1 MMNEIDEVAS
11 KKELAELRA
20 KLGMGMLI
28 PISKEEAEQYKTMET
43 LPEDVYEEISEL
55 NNDPT
60 GRYLQYSSNAE
71 LSDEEKDEFLK
82 LQFLSQMRSVEKG
95 VNILSCIAIAGVIL
109 AIFAFIYFLIQFAQ
123 LSSLFH

>member
-28 PISKEEAEQYKTMET
+28 PISKEEAEQYKTMKT

-60 GRYLQYSSNAE
+60 GRYLRYSSNAE

-82 LQFLSQMRSVEKG
+82 LQFLLQMRSVEKG
-95 VNILSCIAIAGVIL
+95 VNILSGIAIAGVIL

>member
-1 MMNEIDEVAS
+1 MDETNYIAS
-11 KKELAELRA
+11 KKELTKLRA
-20 KLGMGMLI
+20 KLGMGKLTLI
-28 PISKEEAEQYKTMET
+28 PEEETEQYKTMET

-60 GRYLQYSSNAE
+60 GRYLRYSSNAE

-82 LQFLSQMRSVEKG
+82 LQFLSQMRSIEKG
-95 VNILSCIAIAGVIL
+95 VNILSGIAVAGVIL
-109 AIFAFIYFLIQFAQ
+109 AIIAFIYYLILFDQ

>member
-1 MMNEIDEVAS
+1 MDETNYIAS
-11 KKELAELRA
+11 KKELTKLRA
-20 KLGMGMLI
+20 KLGMGKLTLI
-28 PISKEEAEQYKTMET
+28 PKEEAEQYKTMKI

-60 GRYLQYSSNAE
+60 GRYLRYSSNAE

-82 LQFLSQMRSVEKG
+82 LQFLSQMRSIEKG
-95 VNILSCIAIAGVIL
+95 VNILSGIAIAGVIL

>member
-1 MMNEIDEVAS
+1 MDETNYIAS
-11 KKELAELRA
+11 KKELTKLRT

-28 PISKEEAEQYKTMET
+28 PISKEEAEQYKTMKT
-43 LPEDVYEEISEL
+43 LPEDVYEET
-55 NNDPT
+55 DGFGMDT
-60 GRYLQYSSNAE
+60 GKFFRYSANIE

-82 LQFLSQMRSVEKG
+82 LQFLAQMRNIEKG
-95 VNILSCIAIAGVIL
+95 VNILSYIAIAGVIL

>member
-1 MMNEIDEVAS
+1 MDKTNYIAS
-11 KKELAELRA
+11 KKELTKLRA
-20 KLGMGMLI
+20 KLGMGKLTLI
-28 PISKEEAEQYKTMET
+28 PKEETEQYKTMET

-60 GRYLQYSSNAE
+60 GRYLRYSSNAE

-95 VNILSCIAIAGVIL
+95 VNILSGIAIAGVIL

>member
-1 MMNEIDEVAS
+1 MNEIDEVAS

-28 PISKEEAEQYKTMET
+28 PISKEEAEQYKTMKT

-60 GRYLQYSSNAE
+60 GRYLRYSSNAE

-82 LQFLSQMRSVEKG
+82 LQFLLQMRSVEKG
-95 VNILSCIAIAGVIL
+95 VNILSGIAIAGVIL

>member
-1 MMNEIDEVAS
+1 MDETNYIAS

-20 KLGMGMLI
+20 KLGMGKLTLI
-28 PISKEEAEQYKTMET
+28 PKEEAEQYKTMKT
-43 LPEDVYEEISEL
+43 LPEDVYEET
-55 NNDPT
+55 DGFDMDT
-60 GRYLQYSSNAE
+60 GKFFRYSANIE

-82 LQFLSQMRSVEKG
+82 LQFLAQMRSVEKG
-95 VNILSCIAIAGVIL
+95 VNILSYIAIAGVIL

>member
-28 PISKEEAEQYKTMET
+28 PISKEEAEQYKTMKT

-82 LQFLSQMRSVEKG
+82 LHFLSQMRSVEKG
-95 VNILSCIAIAGVIL
+95 VNILSYIAIAGVIL

>member
-1 MMNEIDEVAS
+1 MDETNYIAS
-11 KKELAELRA
+11 KKELTKLRA
-20 KLGMGMLI
+20 KLGMGKLTLI
-28 PISKEEAEQYKTMET
+28 PKEEAEQYKTMET

-82 LQFLSQMRSVEKG
+82 LQFLARMRSIEKG
-95 VNILSCIAIAGVIL
+95 VNILSGIAIAGVIL

>member
-1 MMNEIDEVAS
+1 MDETNYIAS

-20 KLGMGMLI
+20 KLGMGKLTLI
-28 PISKEEAEQYKTMET
+28 PKEEAEQYKTMKT

-60 GRYLQYSSNAE
+60 GRYLRYSSNAE

-82 LQFLSQMRSVEKG
+82 LQFLARMRSVEKG
-95 VNILSCIAIAGVIL
+95 VNILSYIAIAGVIL

>member
-20 KLGMGMLI
+20 KLGMGKLTLI
-28 PISKEEAEQYKTMET
+28 PKEEAEQYKTMKI

-60 GRYLQYSSNAE
+60 GRYLRYSSNAE

-95 VNILSCIAIAGVIL
+95 VNILSYIAIAGVIL

>member
-1 MMNEIDEVAS
+1 MDETNYIAS
-11 KKELAELRA
+11 KKELTKLRA
-20 KLGMGMLI
+20 KLGMGKLTLI
-28 PISKEEAEQYKTMET
+28 PKEEAEQYKTMET

-82 LQFLSQMRSVEKG
+82 LQFLARMRSIEKG
-95 VNILSCIAIAGVIL
+95 VNILSYIAIAGVIL
-109 AIFAFIYFLIQFAQ
+109 AIFAFIYSLIQFAQ